1 MQSQVLDSDEHGQIV
16 KLDSIL
22 ESSRTSNLEHTVQDI
37 HDILHSYYIVA
48 RKRFVDVVCMQAA
61 DYHLV
66 TGPMSP
72 VKLFSPSFVS
82 ELTQQQLE
90 FIAGE
95 DASVLRKRAEL
106 DREIANPDMGKR
118 ILI

>member
-16 KLDSIL
+16 KLDSIV
-22 ESSRTSNLEHTVQDI
+22 ESSRASNLEHTVQDI
-37 HDILHSYYIVA
+37 HDILHSYYMVA

-72 VKLFSPSFVS
+72 VKMFSPSFVS
-82 ELTQQQLE
+82 ELRQQLE

-95 DASVLRKRAEL
+95 DASTRRKRAEL
-106 DREIANPDMGKR
+106 DREIANLDKGKK

>member
-16 KLDSIL
+16 KLDSIV
-22 ESSRTSNLEHTVQDI
+22 ESSRASNLEHTVQDI
-37 HDILHSYYIVA
+37 HDILHSYYMVA
-48 RKRFVDVVCMQAA
+48 RKQFVDVVCMQAA

-66 TGPMSP
+66 TGPMSL

-95 DASVLRKRAEL
+95 DASTRRKRAEL
-106 DREIANPDMGKR
+106 DREIANLDKGKK

>member
-1 MQSQVLDSDEHGQIV
+1 
-16 KLDSIL
+16 
-22 ESSRTSNLEHTVQDI
+22 
-37 HDILHSYYIVA
+37 
-48 RKRFVDVVCMQAA
+48 
-61 DYHLV
+61 
-66 TGPMSP
+66 

-95 DASVLRKRAEL
+95 DASTRRKRAEL
-106 DREIANPDMGKR
+106 DREIANLDKGKK